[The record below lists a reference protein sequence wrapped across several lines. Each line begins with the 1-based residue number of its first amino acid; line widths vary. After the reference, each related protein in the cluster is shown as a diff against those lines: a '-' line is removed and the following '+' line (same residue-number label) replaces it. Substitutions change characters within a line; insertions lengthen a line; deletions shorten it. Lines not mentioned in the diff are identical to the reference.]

1 MAIHGDYEQINT
13 ITGLDVA
20 WEGKTGIE
28 VEDFLCR
35 RLQKPLG
42 PNITYENSIL
52 TIYNPEGD
60 PIAQG
65 NVTVVPPNY
74 TTELKFTQLLVNG
87 VSKENDVEVNY
98 TETTTFKAGI
108 NIKTFYEST
117 GNFYDLASKV
127 SVKFF
132 IEGTTE
138 QLIVDNISPN
148 KREDDSLQYVDIT
161 PLFQSNMQGA
171 TLKATVTANDKT
183 STVEFAG
190 KITVHKIELSTS
202 STHVANKTVVFNIKG
217 LNSTTNMN
225 LEYYDVPLGT
235 TDLNSIEIAR
245 VPVTS
250 TTRAELELPIGGHQ
264 LLARVSNTNGDFYSN
279 WIQANVVSHD
289 ENQKKDMLAIIGG
302 IPSVINN
309 CENSKLFQI
318 ISVPGN
324 GGNVEIISYL
334 ADDPGIF
341 QEDMSTWPEFNRT
354 VLSTDYNDSPTV
366 YDYYSYV
373 ELENVNNATKAVAFS
388 LVVNGVNYN
397 LYSLE
402 VVNGYLDGRNVF
414 TIDIKENPYNVNG
427 AFNHV
432 PGALEDFSQIK
443 GQSTTLF
450 NDINE
455 SIETSDGWTV
465 DENLIAYKISG

>member
-42 PNITYENSIL
+42 SNITYENSIL

-98 TETTTFKAGI
+98 TETTKFKAGI
-108 NIKTFYEST
+108 NVKTFYEST

-171 TLKATVTANDKT
+171 TLKATVTANNKT
-183 STVEFAG
+183 STVEFVG

-202 STHVANKTVVFNIKG
+202 STHVANKKVVFNIKG

-250 TTRAELELPIGGHQ
+250 NTRAELELPIGGHQ
-264 LLARVSNTNGDFYSN
+264 LLARVSNADGTFYSN
-279 WIQANVVSHD
+279 WI
-289 ENQKKDMLAIIGG
+289 
-302 IPSVINN
+302 
-309 CENSKLFQI
+309 
-318 ISVPGN
+318 
-324 GGNVEIISYL
+324 
-334 ADDPGIF
+334 
-341 QEDMSTWPEFNRT
+341 
-354 VLSTDYNDSPTV
+354 
-366 YDYYSYV
+366 
-373 ELENVNNATKAVAFS
+373 
-388 LVVNGVNYN
+388 
-397 LYSLE
+397 
-402 VVNGYLDGRNVF
+402 
-414 TIDIKENPYNVNG
+414 
-427 AFNHV
+427 
-432 PGALEDFSQIK
+432 
-443 GQSTTLF
+443 
-450 NDINE
+450 
-455 SIETSDGWTV
+455 
-465 DENLIAYKISG
+465 